1 MKKLILFALV
11 SASLVACRRPDP
23 EDPSTTG
30 STSEAAAEPVDHRA
44 SGLFAALPATVDVD
58 EARAELGNRLY
69 HDPALSG
76 DGTLSCASCHDI
88 TAGGDDGNPTSVGI
102 NEQLGPINAPTT
114 LNAGFHV
121 AQFWD
126 GRAADLQEQA
136 AGPVANPIE
145 MGADWDVVV
154 ERLSAVPEY
163 VAAFDALYDDG
174 ITVDN
179 VTDAIA
185 AFEETLV
192 TPSRFDTW
200 LAGDDEALTAEELHG
215 LDRFV
220 AAGCPTCHNGVVLGG
235 NSFQKMG
242 LVQNYFELR
251 GGELTEADLGR
262 FNHTGNESD
271 RHFFKVPT
279 LRNVALTAPYFHD
292 GSVTDLA
299 EAVRIMGSV
308 QLGQELSDDDVDAIV
323 TFLNALTGEVP
334 VEPLAPFETAAA
346 PEPTDEAAP
355 EPTDEATQP
364 G

>member
-1 MKKLILFALV
+1 MKKIVVYSLLALAL
-11 SASLVACRRPDP
+11 SACKRPEST
-23 EDPSTTG
+23 EDSAAPTP
-30 STSEAAAEPVDHRA
+30 AAEEGPTDHRA
-44 SGLFAALPATVDVD
+44 SGLFAALPASADVD
-58 EARAELGNRLY
+58 EARAVLGNRLY

-88 TAGGDDGNPTSVGI
+88 TAGGDDGNRTSVGI
-102 NEQLGPINAPTT
+102 NGQLGPINAPTT

-145 MGADWDVVV
+145 MGADWDQVVAH
-154 ERLSAVPEY
+154 LQTVPEY

-185 AFEETLV
+185 TFEETLI
-192 TPSRFDTW
+192 TPSRFDAW
-200 LAGDDEALTAEELHG
+200 LAGNDEALTADELHG

-220 AAGCPTCHNGVVLGG
+220 AVGCPTCHNGVVLVG
-235 NSFQKMG
+235 STFQKMG
-242 LVQNYFELR
+242 LVNDYFALR
-251 GGELTEADLGR
+251 GGEQTDADLGR
-262 FNHTGNESD
+262 FNVTGNEAD
-271 RHFFKVPT
+271 RHMFKVPT

-292 GSVTDLA
+292 GSVSELS
-299 EAVRIMGSV
+299 EAVRIMAHV
-308 QLGQELSDDDVDAIV
+308 QLGQELSDDDIAAIT
-323 TFLNALTGEVP
+323 TFLEALTGELS
-334 VEPLAPFETAAA
+334 VEPLPPFETAAVPTEDA
-346 PEPTDEAAP
+346 PAPTD
-355 EPTDEATQP
+355 DSTQP